1 MIPLF
6 IFLQLFSVNLLPY
19 LTSDFTLPEPQNL
32 SNSMTLWATWYYLPQ
47 VESITDGIP
56 LRDLNGNPLG
66 PKLSKRNWCD
76 SAMEGSVRV
85 SNVETNGVTY
95 NYAGK
100 SDDYYVDCTEY
111 FPSHPLTGKVKFRK
125 ANGPYGDGVS
135 NYYLLPYRTIAVDKN
150 QIPYGTVIYIPSA
163 RGTNVI
169 LPDGIVKTHDGYFFA
184 GDTGGAIT
192 GTHIDVFIG
201 NATSCPFS
209 WVGSSS
215 SRTFTAYKIT
225 DQTIIN
231 TLKTAHTT
239 MDIPETHGTVSFL
252 QPQNG
257 NTVLNPV
264 IFKASKTGDVK
275 TVKYFAND
283 TYLLGESSDEA
294 TQFNISYQ
302 FQTIGLR
309 NVSVKGYDSYGNLI
323 DEAVQNIEITI
334 VNELCSNE
342 CSLSEKRCNED
353 NVEECILIDGCYK
366 WNVLLMCS
374 HEEGC
379 LNGECGTVPV
389 CHDDCLENA
398 LICEGN
404 NVAKCGQYDDDSC
417 FDWGV
422 IQSCNSNESC
432 LSGVCVNNNNE
443 CPNGCQPNE
452 VCNNGNCIPINN
464 SCTDECIENETRC
477 YSHKVEICARN
488 NETNCTKYITQK
500 TCENNEICANS
511 TCMPKYDE
519 DGKCSVGVRIC
530 NNDTTVFVCNNDG
543 GEFVFH
549 SVCSENEICNSGFC
563 YENTNLN
570 NDGNSNDNST
580 GCNFSQNND
589 KSFQI
594 FFIPLFIILFIKRK
608 TFVK

>member
-1 MIPLF
+1 MVPLF
-6 IFLQLFSVNLLPY
+6 LLLQLFGVNMLPY
-19 LTSDFTLPEPQNL
+19 LTSDFTLPQPQNL

-47 VESITDGIP
+47 VESIADGIP

-66 PKLSKRNWCD
+66 PKLSKRDWCA

-100 SDDYYVDCTEY
+100 SDSYYVDCTEFY
-111 FPSHPLTGKVKFRK
+111 PSHPATGKVKFRK
-125 ANGPYGDGVS
+125 ANGPYGDGVR
-135 NYYLLPYRTIAVDKN
+135 NYYLLPYRTIAVDSSV
-150 QIPYGTVIYIPSA
+150 IPYGTVIYIPSA
-163 RGTNVI
+163 RGTSVT
-169 LPDGIVKTHDGYFFA
+169 LSDGSVKTHDGYFFA
-184 GDTGGAIT
+184 GDTGGAII

-201 NATSCPFS
+201 NATTCPFS

-231 TLKTAHTT
+231 TLTTAHTT

-264 IFKASKTGDVK
+264 TFKANVTGDVK

-283 TYLLGESSDEA
+283 TYLLGESTNSSN
-294 TQFNISYQ
+294 QFMITYQ
-302 FQTIGLR
+302 FQNIGLR
-309 NVSVKGYDSYGNLI
+309 NVSVKGFDIYGNLI

-342 CSLSEKRCNED
+342 CTANEKRCNGD
-353 NVEECILIDGCYK
+353 NVEECVLIDTCYK

-404 NVAKCGQYDDDSC
+404 NVAKCGQYDDDEC
-417 FDWGV
+417 LDWGV

-432 LSGVCVNNNNE
+432 LNGVCVNNNE
-443 CPNGCQPNE
+443 CLNGCGENE
-452 VCNNGNCIPINN
+452 ICNNGNCIPINN
-464 SCTDECIENETRC
+464 SCTDKCIENEMRC
-477 YSHKVEICARN
+477 YSHSVELCEKN
-488 NETNCTKYITQK
+488 NETGCTDFVTKE
-500 TCENNEICANS
+500 TCDNNEICGNNS
-511 TCMPKYDE
+511 CIPKYDE

-530 NNDTTVFVCNNDG
+530 NNDSTVFVCNGNGD
-543 GEFVFH
+543 EFVFH
-549 SVCSENEICNSGFC
+549 SECSENEICNSGFC
-563 YENTNLN
+563 YEHQNTDN
-570 NDGNSNDNST
+570 NANNNSS
-580 GCNFSQNND
+580 GCNFSQNNN
-589 KSFQI
+589 KL
-594 FFIPLFIILFIKRK
+594 FFTFMILILFVVYQKKKRN
-608 TFVK
+608 TNL